1 MTSAFVGAGINMAPL
16 PLEKKEK
23 GWLTAQISRRM
34 SFFFKKKKVWRLMKV
49 IGPLWRFYRSK
60 WLDFGAIKDFTLLS
74 SHFHRFVGVI
84 KYSFWGKIKMI

>member
-34 SFFFKKKKVWRLMKV
+34 SFFFKKKKGLTVDEGDWAIVTFL
-49 IGPLWRFYRSK
+49 PLQMA
-60 WLDFGAIKDFTLLS
+60 G
-74 SHFHRFVGVI
+74 
-84 KYSFWGKIKMI
+84 FWGNQGFYASQFSLSPICWCD